1 MDLRGDESGQSS
13 VELILLFGGVIV
25 VVTFAVVWYRNYV
38 TVAENAMTSDVKNVT
53 NSISSLKNK
62 F

>member
-38 TVAENAMTSDVKNVT
+38 TGAENAMTSDVKNVT